1 MTGRPGP
8 MAPVPARRV
17 IGEAD
22 REELASWDA
31 RAVAVPGGDVQQS
44 LAWARHRERTGWR
57 AHRLVLDDGSVTLLL
72 GRRRAVL
79 GGGRAYVPKGPVA
92 AGDPPDVV
100 AARLVAVADWACRA
114 GYDVILAD
122 PEVAAGSRYGELVRA
137 AGFHPAEE
145 VGPSRH
151 RVGVPIAE
159 GADDRD
165 LLAGVAR
172 GTRQRFRAAERK
184 GTRIVCFDRCSGR
197 LMAGI
202 DAPPPDRLAAAA
214 EAAFGRFHAL
224 LVETGARRGFEIGDR
239 AVALAWWRAALDAGH
254 LVFLE
259 ALADDDAYLGGAIF
273 YRNGERLSY
282 ANSGDVVGLR
292 HLHPGTVHLVVW
304 RALQMAARE
313 GRRELDLGGVD
324 VRGARGEPGPG
335 EPMYGL
341 LEFKRS
347 FGGRWIELAGAHE
360 RVLRPGRHFLAKAAR
375 GASQTAR
382 AAWGRVDSRRA
393 SNRTNADA

>member
-1 MTGRPGP
+1 MTDPPGRV
-8 MAPVPARRV
+8 APAPTLRV
-17 IGEAD
+17 VREASRD
-22 REELASWDA
+22 ELASWDA

-44 LAWARHRERTGWR
+44 LAWARHRERTGWQ
-57 AHRLVLDDGSVTLLL
+57 AHHLVLDDDSVALLL
-72 GRRRAVL
+72 GRRWTIV

-92 AGDPPDVV
+92 AGDSPELV
-100 AARLVAVADWACRA
+100 AARLVAVAGWARRA

-122 PEVAAGSRYGELVRA
+122 PEVAAGSRYGALIRA
-137 AGFHPAEE
+137 AGFRPAEE

-172 GTRQRFRAAERK
+172 GTRQRFQAAERK
-184 GTRIVCFDRCSGR
+184 GTRIVRFDRGPGGA
-197 LMAGI
+197 MAGLE
-202 DAPPPDRLAAAA
+202 APPPDRLAAAA
-214 EAAFGRFHAL
+214 AEAFGRFHAL
-224 LVETGARRGFEIGDR
+224 LVETGTRRGFEIRDR
-239 AVALAWWRAALDAGH
+239 AVALAWWRAALEAGH
-254 LVFLE
+254 LVLLE
-259 ALADDDAYLGGAIF
+259 ARAADDAYLGGAIF
-273 YRNGERLSY
+273 YRHGERLSY
-282 ANSGDVVGLR
+282 AHSGDVVGLR
-292 HLHPGTVHLVVW
+292 HLHPGTVHLVLW

-324 VRGARGEPGPG
+324 VRGARREPGPG

-360 RVLRPGRHFLAKAAR
+360 RVLRPGRHSLATATR
-375 GASQTAR
+375 GASQAGRAMLAR
-382 AAWGRVDSRRA
+382 LTSRRGGEA
-393 SNRTNADA
+393 